1 MRVREGRKERRE
13 YFYDLLNFRDD
24 LEAELSCPWRGGLE
38 NERRRERDNIFEEE
52 AMKVLKKVKRG
63 KSTGLLDGDAVN

>member
-38 NERRRERDNIFEEE
+38 NERRRWLGAGRNH
-52 AMKVLKKVKRG
+52 
-63 KSTGLLDGDAVN
+63 KSMQASMH